1 MTTWAEIREL
11 ASKLKATQD
20 GTTLQNLSERTWVDI
35 VKHLTNTNRLKLY
48 FTADGRSYLTKHE
61 LGKEIQEEV
70 EAHNGRV
77 SLTEIASN
85 LDIDPLLIEAKVS
98 EMIASSALV
107 NHEDRLICIPGEI
120 VNESYVRQVAHE
132 IQDRLEERGQVT
144 VGELATVFCLP
155 TAFLLNLMNQYQ
167 GILFRVQKYGEK
179 YITDMCVAENKA
191 KVRGYFT
198 AVMRPV
204 TLSSAA
210 SKLGLPE
217 TLLSS
222 IVSSLINSGHLCGA
236 LIAGRGTYVPS
247 CYTQAEDGY
256 VKAFFAQNGYVE
268 WGYLKRLG
276 IADPGAYLRSLL
288 PNATHLSGVSV
299 GSVVTDQLKA
309 VIEDTAND
317 CTWADLAHCIPAS
330 LTSKERMGIITPHL
344 KNLPLKIV
352 ADGLFIISD
361 QFITKCEPYFDK
373 FIRDRAELASKEE
386 RRAAVPAH
394 SVNTG
399 AQDYSSRRA
408 TSAIKG
414 GFGMGAREIKTKNV
428 KKKYQPSKRR
438 MPCNHLGDSDNEDA
452 AELNSSSADSA
463 FVKYITVD
471 ELTTVLA
478 SSLPTDVPEDV
489 CSGIVEI
496 LIPQLKCKF
505 TKIYDSIFLPNSE
518 TARRRET
525 VVQTQDA
532 VQNMLVAIQLME
544 RGILS
549 IDQPNLQTQLLRHL
563 VKNHG
568 ACLVDRLCA
577 HLAQYYDIVWP
588 VSAKPVPLAEGD
600 KDVCEHTVLKEMDF
614 LTPLNAEQRYHLVDL
629 LKQCGSND
637 AVQAALVLQELLE
650 KMRAIQSSNVS
661 LNEYYSSV
669 EKLATSHIGLSL
681 SVLNP
686 RQDNKRKRE
695 ERAKAN
701 ELAVQFEA
709 QLHGALDNL
718 NSGSSINAAA
728 TATLAAAC
736 LFAQVV
742 TGWPVTAP
750 GKCVPELIGWLSDF
764 IHSKRHQAPG
774 HGQSPSLSAAT
785 QLLIKSSAM
794 DHLSS
799 LTRRI
804 SEHMHSQIDYN
815 LDSELKQLI
824 EQLVDTAKDCRKLLS
839 T

>member
-20 GTTLQNLSERTWVDI
+20 GNSVQNLSERTWVDI

-48 FTADGRSYLTKHE
+48 FTTDGRSYLTKYE
-61 LGKEIQEEV
+61 LEKEIREEV

-77 SLTEIASN
+77 SLSEIASN
-85 LDIDPLLIEAKVS
+85 LDIDPLLVEVKIS
-98 EMIASSALV
+98 EMIASNAQV
-107 NHEDRLICIPGEI
+107 KHEDRLICIPGEI

-132 IQDRLEERGQVT
+132 IQDRLEERGQLT
-144 VGELATVFCLP
+144 IGELATVFCLP
-155 TAFLLNLMNQYQ
+155 TAFLLNLINQYQ

-179 YITDMCVAENKA
+179 YITDMCMAENKA
-191 KVRGYFT
+191 RVRGYFT

-204 TLSSAA
+204 TLCSVA

-236 LIAGRGTYVPS
+236 LIASRGTYVPS
-247 CYTQAEDGY
+247 CYTQAEDSY
-256 VKAFFAQNGYVE
+256 VNAFFAQNGYVE
-268 WGYLKRLG
+268 WSYLKRLG
-276 IADPGAYLRSLL
+276 VADPGAYLRSLL

-299 GSVVTDQLKA
+299 GSVITDQLK
-309 VIEDTAND
+309 VVVEDTVNE
-317 CTWADLAHCIPAS
+317 CTWADLAHCIPVS
-330 LTSKERMGIITPHL
+330 LTSKERMEIIAPHL
-344 KNLPLKIV
+344 KGLPLKLV

-386 RRAAVPAH
+386 RRIAVPAH
-394 SVNTG
+394 SVSTSS
-399 AQDYSSRRA
+399 QDHSSKRS

-438 MPCNHLGDSDNEDA
+438 MISNHLGDSDNEEA
-452 AELNSSSADSA
+452 AGFNSSSADSA
-463 FVKYITVD
+463 FVKYITID
-471 ELTTVLA
+471 DLTTVLA
-478 SSLPTDVPEDV
+478 SSLPADVPEDV
-489 CSGIVEI
+489 HSGIVEI
-496 LIPQLKCKF
+496 LIPQLKCTF
-505 TKIYDSIFLPNSE
+505 AKIYDSIFLPNSE

-525 VVQTQDA
+525 VVQTQEA

-549 IDQPNLQTQLLRHL
+549 IDQPSLQTQLLRHL

-577 HLAQYYDIVWP
+577 HLAQYYDIAWP
-588 VSAKPVPLAEGD
+588 TSAKPVPFAEGD
-600 KDVCEHTVLKEMDF
+600 KDVCEHTVPKEMDF
-614 LTPLNAEQRYHLVDL
+614 LTPLNAEQRYQLVDL
-629 LKQCGSND
+629 LKRYGSND

-650 KMRAIQSSNVS
+650 KMRAIQSSNVGLS
-661 LNEYYSSV
+661 DYYSSV

-686 RQDNKRKRE
+686 RTDNKRKRE

-701 ELAVQFEA
+701 ELAVQFEN
-709 QLHGALDNL
+709 QLHEALDNWDY
-718 NSGSSINAAA
+718 NSCINAAA

-750 GKCVPELIGWLSDF
+750 GKCVPELISWLSDF
-764 IHSKRHQAPG
+764 VHSKRQQTPG
-774 HGQSPSLSAAT
+774 RGQPSSLSAAI
-785 QLLIKSSAM
+785 QLLVTSSAV
-794 DHLSS
+794 DNLSS

-804 SEHMHSQIDYN
+804 TEHMRSQIDHS

-839 T
+839 A